1 MEVVTFKDSAVPLR
15 VGSIRGA
22 VALRICFLL
31 VMRAVWHQSTV
42 PKASIKRGSADL
54 PADDRHSWRPLP
66 LIWSTFGLLETT
78 RGKRGDMPYD
88 G

>member
-1 MEVVTFKDSAVPLR
+1 MEDVTFKDSVVPLR
-15 VGSIRGA
+15 VASVRGV
-22 VALRICFLL
+22 VALRIYFLL
-31 VMRAVWHQSTV
+31 VMRAVWHRSTV
-42 PKASIKRGSADL
+42 PKASMKRDGADL
-54 PADDRHSWRPLP
+54 SADDRHSWRPLP